1 MSSFK
6 KFSKFLLL
14 LIYLGMLIPSI
25 FDTYLTFEI
34 NYYTLRLSYLFLIL
48 GLLYLLSFKTNKLNL
63 IKKPPLFY
71 LLFLFFCLLG
81 LLNLFKTISLKH
93 SFLYWAWISQTILLL
108 PLILKEIIS
117 AQLKKVILI
126 FLIYYGL
133 CLSFLLWDIVH
144 SNLSTGL
151 EIGFINQ
158 TFFKRPHLFKEE
170 PGYLAIFWLQASI
183 SVKLASCFFLENPK
197 IRKTLFGFYL
207 VGVIALFFSFS
218 KMGMVASLFLISSE
232 GFLFFKNKPY
242 LKKPI
247 FLICA
252 SFVFLASLF
261 VTKQAFFSN
270 RPINSKNIK
279 GIFETR
285 LKQLKRSMLVFKQ
298 SPILG
303 VGSGNAKSAYE
314 KTLSIPS
321 FSALNQKNLH
331 KPLAHN
337 LYTEILSEWGLI
349 GFFLFFSALAV
360 MFLKIPIQTTSIQIL
375 ICLLLAYLSSETIAR
390 FEVWLFL
397 YQNYFFLNLLKHK
410 KHLKI

>member
-1 MSSFK
+1 MSFFK
-6 KFSKFLLL
+6 KISKSFLL
-14 LIYLGMLIPSI
+14 LIYLGMLIPSA

-34 NYYTLRLSYLFLIL
+34 NYYTLRLSHLFLAL
-48 GLLYLLSFKTNKLNL
+48 GALYLLLFNIQKLNS

-71 LLFLFFCLLG
+71 LLFLFFSFFG
-81 LLNLFKTISLKH
+81 LLSLFKDVPLKH
-93 SFLYWAWISQTILLL
+93 SFLHWVWVSQTILLL

-117 AQLKKVILI
+117 TQLKKVIFI

-144 SNLSTGL
+144 SNLSTGF
-151 EIGFINQ
+151 EIGFINE
-158 TFFKRPHLFKEE
+158 TYFKRPHLFKEE

-197 IRKTLFGFYL
+197 IRKILFGLYL
-207 VGVIALFFSFS
+207 VGVITLFFCFS
-218 KMGMVASLFLISSE
+218 KMGMVISLFLISSE
-232 GFLFFKNKPY
+232 GFLFFKKKFY

-247 FLICA
+247 FLICT
-252 SFVFLASLF
+252 SFIFLTSLLI
-261 VTKQAFFSN
+261 TKQAYFPN
-270 RPINSKNIK
+270 KPINSKNIK
-279 GIFETR
+279 KLFQIRVIQF
-285 LKQLKRSMLVFKQ
+285 KKSMIVFKQ
-298 SPILG
+298 HPLLG
-303 VGSGNAKSAYE
+303 VGSGNAKNAYE
-314 KTLSIPS
+314 KMLQNPT
-321 FSALNQKNLH
+321 FSALNPKNLY

-360 MFLKIPIQTTSIQIL
+360 MFLKIPIRITSIQIL
-375 ICLLLAYLSSETIAR
+375 VCLLLAYLSSETIPR

-410 KHLKI
+410 KYLT